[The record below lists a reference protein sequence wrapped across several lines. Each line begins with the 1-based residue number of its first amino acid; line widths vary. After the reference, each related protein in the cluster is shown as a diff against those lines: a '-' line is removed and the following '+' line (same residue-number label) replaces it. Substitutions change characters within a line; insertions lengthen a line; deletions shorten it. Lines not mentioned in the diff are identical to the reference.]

1 MAGKASV
8 ILGLVVFSLTV
19 PVVSSQ
25 WTEGEVQGDR
35 RIRLGSAHPPRY
47 ALIIGNSA
55 YKAAPL
61 QNPEHDAAAMADVL
75 REVGFAVTHL
85 TNAGLPAME
94 AAVRALRT
102 DLGKGGV
109 GLFYFAGHGVQT
121 EGSNYLL
128 PVGAGVQDRHDIK
141 YKALAAQWVVESLES
156 AGNGLNIV
164 ILDACRD
171 DPYARRVRGAGP
183 AGLAQMES
191 GTGMLIAFAT
201 KPGEVAAD
209 GAGRHSPYT
218 RHLVEQIRVPGVSIE
233 EMFKRVRAGV
243 VRETDS
249 AQTPQEW
256 TTLTGTFRFVSGP
269 VGSTTPG
276 PLPEKKRLEKERRE
290 QLGRERMTKEM
301 IQATERSCRE
311 VARPTHE
318 DIETIARWA
327 EPILSSPRL
336 EDIHGRVLEIEQC
349 IEQCD
354 DDLDERES
362 KARDH
367 EYEALKRAFDMCE
380 QAVISTYGFML
391 AGPLE
396 MCSQE
401 VDTQHDAAIRNIE
414 RRVMSEFRECKRLCC
429 KELTR

>member
-1 MAGKASV
+1 MGH
-8 ILGLVVFSLTV
+8 ILRRLAVFSLTML
-19 PVVSSQ
+19 VVSGP
-25 WTEGEVQGDR
+25 WAEGEAQGDR

-47 ALIIGNSA
+47 ALVIGNSA
-55 YKAAPL
+55 YEAAPL
-61 QNPEHDAAAMADVL
+61 QNPEHDAAAMAAVL
-75 REVGFAVTHL
+75 REVGFTVTHL

-102 DLGKGGV
+102 DLGEGGV

-128 PVGAGVQDRHDIK
+128 PIGAGVQDRHDIK

-156 AGNGLNIV
+156 AGNGLNIA

-171 DPYARRVRGAGP
+171 DPYARRVRGTGP

-191 GTGMLIAFAT
+191 GAGMLIAFAT

-256 TTLTGTFRFVSGP
+256 TTLTGTFQFVP
-269 VGSTTPG
+269 GSADSTPPG
-276 PLPEKKRLEKERRE
+276 PPLEEERLEKERRDR
-290 QLGRERMTKEM
+290 LGRERMAKEK
-301 IQATERSCRE
+301 IQAAERSCRE

-327 EPILSSPRL
+327 EPILNNSLL
-336 EDIHGRVLEIEQC
+336 EDIHERVREIEQC

-367 EYEALKRAFDMCE
+367 EYEALRRAFGMCE
-380 QAVISTYGFML
+380 QAVISTYGVML

-396 MCSQE
+396 ACSQE
-401 VDTQHDAAIRNIE
+401 VDTQHEAAIRNIE
-414 RRVMSEFRECKRLCC
+414 RLVMSEFRECKRLCC